1 MCFSAAASFAV
12 GTYLLGVGT
21 LTLKQ
26 PRRPRELAFAAIPL
40 LFAVQQL
47 SEGILWLTFEPPI
60 PWLNEAMTQ
69 VYSFM
74 SHVLWP
80 IYVPIAVLLIEP
92 PGPRRQALLALVG
105 IGVAVGAF
113 LLYHLVDY
121 PVSSRLTGQHI
132 QYVVPPHFLATASTL
147 YLVSTTLSLMLSTH
161 PIAKVFGALTLL
173 SFAVAYGF
181 YTTWFISVWCF
192 FAALL
197 STAVFFHFL
206 PRRTL
211 RGSFP

>member
-1 MCFSAAASFAV
+1 MCFSATASFAA
-12 GTYLLGVGT
+12 GAYLLGIGT

-26 PRRPRELAFAAIPL
+26 PCRPRELAFAAIPL
-40 LFAVQQL
+40 LFAIQQL
-47 SEGILWLTFEPPI
+47 SEGVIWLTFQTEAPR
-60 PWLNEAMTQ
+60 LNEAMTQ

-80 IYVPIAVLLIEP
+80 IYVPVAVLLIEP
-92 PGPRRQALLALVG
+92 PGPRRRTLVALVCT
-105 IGVAVGAF
+105 GVAVGAF

-132 QYVVPPHFLATASTL
+132 QYVSPPHFLAMASTL

-161 PIAKVFGALTLL
+161 PKAKGFGVLTLL

-197 STAVFFHFL
+197 STVVYFHFL